1 MPKILGKIGFL
12 TFFTLQTHINF
23 CRKTTMTIIQ
33 KINNFFKNFSSQSN
47 NLKSF
52 SLKEFGQKQLIIV
65 TIITLF
71 SIIFFSTQS
80 IIKKKNIDSRKNLKT
95 VTNSEEFTGLSKFL
109 ISKINSP
116 YKSEKYLIK
125 NNDTIEKILKKF
137 EVKDEDIKNISTKLK
152 QKKLS
157 NIYSGRELSI
167 VLKKIDDKNNSV
179 INLLYP
185 INNTSSIEV
194 RKLRDDFKIKENII
208 KLNKKEVVVK
218 NKITNNLYSA
228 AIEAQIE
235 PNIII
240 EFARIFGFEVDFQRD
255 IRKNDWFEIYYEKFE
270 DDNGKVRDT
279 GKIIYASMYV
289 NREEINL
296 YNFKYKDEEEY
307 YDIKGKS
314 ITKSL
319 MKTPINGA
327 RLSSSFGMRKHP
339 ILGYNKMHRGTD
351 FAAPSGTPIMAS
363 GTGIITRARWCGGG
377 GNCVKIKHNSTY
389 QTVYAHMKSFA
400 KGIKEGRKVR
410 QGQII
415 GYVGSTGLS
424 TGPHLHYEVIVNGK
438 KVNSQKLKLPSGKTL
453 KGIAREDF
461 ELERIKIDL
470 KLSELR

>member
-1 MPKILGKIGFL
+1 M
-12 TFFTLQTHINF
+12 TL
-23 CRKTTMTIIQ
+23 IQ
-33 KINNFFKNFSSQSN
+33 KLNDFFKKTANKTQPSIVQKLRNLNQNYFALFSI
-47 NLKSF
+47 
-52 SLKEFGQKQLIIV
+52 LIF
-65 TIITLF
+65 F
-71 SIIFFSTQS
+71 SIIFFVSGNL
-80 IIKKKNIDSRKNLKT
+80 IEKKNFKNAKNFKDT
-95 VTNSEEFTGLSKFL
+95 TKSTEFINLSNFF

-116 YKSEKYLIK
+116 YKVEKYLIE
-125 NNDTIEKILKKF
+125 NNDSVEKILKKF
-137 EVKDEDIKNISTKLK
+137 KIKKDDIKNISLKLK

-157 NIYSGRELSI
+157 NIYSGRELLLI
-167 VLKKIDDKNNSV
+167 LKKLNDGSNTV
-179 INLLYP
+179 VNLKFP
-185 INNTSSIEV
+185 VSNTISIEV
-194 RKLRDDFKIKENII
+194 RKIEDNFLIKENIL

-218 NKITNNLYSA
+218 NVINNNLYSSA
-228 AIEAQIE
+228 VEKNIE
-235 PNIII
+235 PNIIV
-240 EFARIFGFEVDFQRD
+240 EFARVFGFEVDFQRD
-255 IRKNDWFEIYYEKFE
+255 IRKGDWFEIYYEKFE

-279 GKIIYASMYV
+279 GKIIYASMKV
-289 NREEINL
+289 NGEEINL
-296 YNFKYKDEEEY
+296 YNFKYNNYEEY

-363 GTGIITRARWCGGG
+363 GSGTITRARWCGGG

-400 KGIKEGRKVR
+400 KGIKEGRKVK

-438 KVNSQKLKLPSGKTL
+438 KVNSQRLKLPSGKTL
-453 KGIAREDF
+453 KGNEREKF